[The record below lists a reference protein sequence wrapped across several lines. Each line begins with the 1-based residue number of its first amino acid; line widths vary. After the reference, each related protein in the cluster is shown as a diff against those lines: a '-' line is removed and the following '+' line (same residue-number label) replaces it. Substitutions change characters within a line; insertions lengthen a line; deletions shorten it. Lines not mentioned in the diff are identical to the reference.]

1 MYNSKSSQS
10 LRRIIRFILST
21 VLAVGGGNSSYN
33 LSSFVIP
40 HIRATPVLV
49 VLVCTGTHSAHPGVF
64 CPADFLIDRVL
75 LRKAPPWECMCII
88 LYRDYVNIAYGTVN
102 QTLGCD
108 PGILGGTFCCCE
120 ALLLRLSGAQ
130 VGASPTSS
138 SLTPWVVHVLR
149 TARRPARHAFGI
161 LHAWIGRRA
170 NNEKGAKKKSRHD

>member
-75 LRKAPPWECMCII
+75 LRKAPPWECMRII
-88 LYRDYVNIAYGTVN
+88 LHRDHVNIAYGTVN

-108 PGILGGTFCCCE
+108 PGILGGTFCCCV
-120 ALLLRLSGAQ
+120 ALFLWFSGVF
-130 VGASPTSS
+130 VGAMPSSS
-138 SLTPWVVHVLR
+138 SLTPWAGYVLR

-161 LHAWIGRRA
+161 LHAWIGCRA
-170 NNEKGAKKKSRHD
+170 YCVNGAL